1 LKLERNNARDGLKTN
16 NHSNGPPEKIGAF
29 LKERPLAPMPDESC
43 FAEAQQELTAR
54 PTMSIRAKIILGF
67 ILLFFLCAGASVTFL
82 IIGSRI
88 NQKLKVMETVNSY
101 AFEVQQARRFE
112 KNFFLY
118 RTNLPD
124 ALENIQYAREILKNE
139 NRNITEVIGREKLNM
154 MTAHLNRYE
163 SLLSSLRAAA
173 SSAAGKPA
181 PPAHIEGELRQHGAE
196 MIFLAANLVEKE
208 RKEVEA
214 MTQLSRQVPLFFL
227 AILLIV
233 MVFLTRFLAQQIV
246 RPLNRFV
253 DYTLRIA
260 EGDFTPIKPAK
271 KYKDEFSRLAVA
283 INCMMDQFKKN
294 QEQYIQSRKMA
305 SIGTL
310 TSGIA
315 HELNNPLNNIC
326 ITTESLLDDL
336 DTISPEEKRKRLQ
349 DIYTQAERASGTVRN
364 LLDFTRMGQPAFVPV
379 SVRELLNSTLN
390 LARNE
395 MELNNI
401 KLDYTP
407 ESADARLMGDFS
419 QLQQVFLNLVI
430 NAIQAMPQG
439 GRLGIGVNDH
449 EPGFVQITVKDT
461 GVGIPQSIINQIFDP
476 FFTTKENG
484 TGLGLSTTY
493 SIVKKHGGKI
503 LVDSQINQG
512 SAFTVFIPKS
522 EER

>member
-1 LKLERNNARDGLKTN
+1 VQPQDRTIPDPPDGPRERGENCREGC
-16 NHSNGPPEKIGAF
+16 PGA
-29 LKERPLAPMPDESC
+29 PLSAEGC
-43 FAEAQQELTAR
+43 FAEAQKDLTAR

-67 ILLFFLCAGASVTFL
+67 VLLFLLCAGASVTFL
-82 IIGSRI
+82 IMGSRI
-88 NQKLKVMETVNSY
+88 NQKLQVMETVNSY

-124 ALENIQYAREILKNE
+124 ALENIQNAREILKKE
-139 NRNITEVIGREKLNM
+139 KRNITEVIGAENLNLM
-154 MTAHLNRYE
+154 QTHLNRYE
-163 SLLSSLRAAA
+163 SLLVSLRVGP
-173 SSAAGKPA
+173 SAATENPA
-181 PPAHIEGELRQHGAE
+181 PSGAIEGELRQHGAE
-196 MIFLAANLVEKE
+196 MIFRAAHLVEKE
-208 RKEVEA
+208 RNDVEA
-214 MTQLSRQVPLFFL
+214 MTRLSRQVPLVFL
-227 AILLIV
+227 FILLLV
-233 MVFLTRFLAQQIV
+233 MGYLTHFLAQQIV
-246 RPLNRFV
+246 GPLNRFV
-253 DYTLRIA
+253 DYTVRIA
-260 EGDFTPIKPAK
+260 RGDFSPIKPAK
-271 KYKDEFSRLAVA
+271 KYKDEFSRLALA
-283 INCMMDQFKKN
+283 INCMMDQLEKN

-336 DTISPEEKRKRLQ
+336 QAIGEGEIRKRLQ

-364 LLDFTRMGQPAFVPV
+364 LLDFTRMGQPAFVPL
-379 SVRELLNSTLN
+379 SARELLDSTFN

-395 MELNNI
+395 MELNNVR
-401 KLDYTP
+401 LDYDP
-407 ESADARLMGDFS
+407 ESAEAGLLGDYS

-430 NAIQAMPQG
+430 NAIQAMPRG
-439 GRLGIGVNDH
+439 GRLIVRINREDPDFLRIAVG
-449 EPGFVQITVKDT
+449 DT
-461 GVGIPQSIINQIFDP
+461 GVGIPQSIIQQIFDP
-476 FFTTKENG
+476 FFTTKEKG

-512 SAFTVFIPKS
+512 TTFTVFLPKA

>member
-1 LKLERNNARDGLKTN
+1 
-16 NHSNGPPEKIGAF
+16 
-29 LKERPLAPMPDESC
+29 MPDEAC
-43 FAEAQQELTAR
+43 FAEAQKDLTAR
-54 PTMSIRAKIILGF
+54 PTMSIRAKITLGF
-67 ILLFFLCAGASVTFL
+67 VLLFFLCAGASITFL
-82 IIGSRI
+82 LIGSRI

-101 AFEVQQARRFE
+101 TFEIQQARRYE

-118 RTNLPD
+118 QTNLPD
-124 ALENIQYAREILKNE
+124 ALENIQNAREILKKE
-139 NRNITEVIGREKLNM
+139 SPNIAQVIGPEKLNLM
-154 MTAHLNRYE
+154 AAHLNRYE
-163 SLLSSLRAAA
+163 SLLSSLRTGL
-173 SSAAGKPA
+173 SPTAGKPV
-181 PPAHIEGELRQHGAE
+181 PPASIEGELRQHGAE
-196 MIFLAANLVEKE
+196 MIFLSANLVEKE

-214 MTQLSRQVPLFFL
+214 MTQLSRRVPLFFL

-233 MVFLTRFLAQQIV
+233 MGFLTWFLAQQIV

-253 DYTLRIA
+253 EYTLRIA

-271 KYKDEFSRLAVA
+271 KYKDEFSRLAMA
-283 INCMMDQFKKN
+283 INCMMDQFKRN

-326 ITTESLLDDL
+326 ITAESLLDDL
-336 DTISPEEKRKRLQ
+336 NVISEGEKRKRLQ

-364 LLDFTRMGQPAFVPV
+364 LLDFTRMGQPAFFPV

-401 KLDYTP
+401 KLDYAP
-407 ESADARLMGDFS
+407 ESSDARLLGDFS

-439 GRLGIGVNDH
+439 GRLGIGVNSQD
-449 EPGFVQITVKDT
+449 PDFVQITVKDT
-461 GVGIPQSIINQIFDP
+461 GIGIPQSIINQIFDP
-476 FFTTKENG
+476 FFTTKEKG

-493 SIVKKHGGKI
+493 SIVKKHGGKV

-512 SAFTVFIPKS
+512 SAFTVFIPKA

>member
-1 LKLERNNARDGLKTN
+1 MPAQQVNQANDRSEVPLENT
-16 NHSNGPPEKIGAF
+16 GAF
-29 LKERPLAPMPDESC
+29 LEGTPVSPTPDEQC
-43 FAEAQQELTAR
+43 FAEAQKGLTAR

-67 ILLFFLCAGASVTFL
+67 ALLFMLCAGASITFL
-82 IIGSRI
+82 IMGSRI
-88 NQKLKVMETVNSY
+88 NQKLQVMETVNSY
-101 AFEVQQARRFE
+101 TFEVQQARRFE

-124 ALENIQYAREILKNE
+124 ALENIQNAREILKKE
-139 NRNITEVIGREKLNM
+139 KGNITEVVGPEKLNM
-154 MTAHLNRYE
+154 MSAHLNRYE
-163 SLLSSLRAAA
+163 SLLTSLRAGQAL
-173 SSAAGKPA
+173 STA
-181 PPAHIEGELRQHGAE
+181 PPVPSARIEGELRQHGSE

-208 RKEVEA
+208 RKDVEA
-214 MTQLSRQVPLFFL
+214 MTQLFRQVPLFFL

-233 MVFLTRFLAQQIV
+233 MVYLTHFLAQQIV

-253 DYTLRIA
+253 EYTLRIA
-260 EGDFTPIKPAK
+260 RGDFTPIKPAK
-271 KYKDEFSRLAVA
+271 KYKDEFSRLAMG
-283 INCMMDQFKKN
+283 INWMMDQLKKN

-326 ITTESLLDDL
+326 ITTESLMDDL
-336 DTISPEEKRKRLQ
+336 DTISETEKRKRLR
-349 DIYTQAERASGTVRN
+349 DSYTQAERASGTVRN

-395 MELNNI
+395 MELNNV
-401 KLDYTP
+401 KLDYAP
-407 ESADARLMGDFS
+407 ESFDARLMGDFS

-439 GRLGIGVNDH
+439 GRLSIGVKNDA
-449 EPGFVQITVKDT
+449 PDLVAITVKDT

-476 FFTTKENG
+476 FFTTKEKG

-493 SIVKKHGGKI
+493 SIVKKHGGQI
-503 LVDSQINQG
+503 LIDSQINQG
-512 SAFTVFIPKS
+512 SAFTVLLPKS

>member
-1 LKLERNNARDGLKTN
+1 MPVQQVNNAN
-16 NHSNGPPEKIGAF
+16 NPSDDPPKNTGAF
-29 LKERPLAPMPDESC
+29 MEGTPVSPQSDERC
-43 FAEAQQELTAR
+43 FAEAQKDLSAR
-54 PTMSIRAKIILGF
+54 PTMSIRGKIILGF
-67 ILLFFLCAGASVTFL
+67 VLLFLLCAGASITFL

-101 AFEVQQARRFE
+101 AFEIQQARRFE

-118 RTNLPD
+118 QTNLPD
-124 ALENIQYAREILKNE
+124 ALENIQNAREILKRE
-139 NRNITEVIGREKLNM
+139 SRNITEVIGPEKLNL

-163 SLLSSLRAAA
+163 SLLTSLRSG
-173 SSAAGKPA
+173 SS
-181 PPAHIEGELRQHGAE
+181 PPAEKPMPPARIEGELRQHGAE

-227 AILLIV
+227 VILLIV
-233 MVFLTRFLAQQIV
+233 MGYLTHFLAQQIV

-253 DYTLRIA
+253 EYTLRIA
-260 EGDFTPIKPAK
+260 QGDFTPIKPVK
-271 KYKDEFSRLAVA
+271 KYKDEFSRLAMA
-283 INCMMDQFKKN
+283 INWMLDQLKKN

-326 ITTESLLDDL
+326 ITTESLMDDL
-336 DTISPEEKRKRLQ
+336 DTISEKETRKRLQ

-364 LLDFTRMGQPAFVPV
+364 LLDFTRMGQPAFVAV
-379 SVRELLNSTLN
+379 AVRELLQSTLN

-395 MELNNI
+395 MELNNV
-401 KLDYTP
+401 KLDYDP
-407 ESADARLMGDFS
+407 EAVAARVLGDFS

-439 GRLGIGVNDH
+439 GRLRIGVKTESPD
-449 EPGFVQITVKDT
+449 FVDITVQDS
-461 GVGIPQSIINQIFDP
+461 GIGIPQSIINQIFDP
-476 FFTTKENG
+476 FFTTKEKG

-493 SIVKKHGGKI
+493 SIVKKHGGQV
-503 LVDSQINQG
+503 LVDSQLNQG
-512 SAFTVFIPKS
+512 SAFTVRIPKS